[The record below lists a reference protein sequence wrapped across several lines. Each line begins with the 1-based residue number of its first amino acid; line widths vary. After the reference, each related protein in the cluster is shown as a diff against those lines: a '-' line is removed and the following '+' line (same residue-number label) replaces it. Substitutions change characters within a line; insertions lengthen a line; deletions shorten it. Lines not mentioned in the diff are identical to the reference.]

1 MDDDG
6 LGKPLLG
13 PENFSTEDIDL
24 VTAQILLQ
32 GSPSEHS
39 VKNVVHSNGV

>member
-13 PENFSTEDIDL
+13 RESLSTEDIDL
-24 VTAQILLQ
+24 VSQV
-32 GSPSEHS
+32 HS
-39 VKNVVHSNGV
+39 VRIYTAH